1 MAFVTRI
8 TCSECDS
15 QWIGPVNPFGPNVC
29 ATCLQTTLDKAEKTY
44 FDKLEGLS
52 IEERLTKIEKWIYKH
67 GAHKTGLS
75 DLKYY

>member
-52 IEERLTKIEKWIYKH
+52 IEERLT
-67 GAHKTGLS
+67 TLS
-75 DLKYY
+75 FLMRSIFPDSYPITNAF